1 MHSKTF
7 RKFRQESLTVY
18 TLHVNYP
25 YTGSNSTVLSS
36 TMTFTHPT
44 AFSTY
49 SYFLAILIFQISK
62 QPWST
67 SQWVQ
72 HTESFLI
79 HETHCKNVKELE
91 KGKGDVL
98 ELYVI
103 TGCSNRA
110 PVPAVHW
117 MTTPVLTGA
126 ADRLLICR
134 RKQQQELLKPHNWV
148 TFTFSCVHCI
158 QVNKLTSLLSCF

>member
-25 YTGSNSTVLSS
+25 YTGSNSTALSS

-72 HTESFLI
+72 HTETFLI
-79 HETHCKNVKELE
+79 NETHCKNVKELE

-103 TGCSNRA
+103 HRSFKPGSCAGCALDDHACANRGCWQT
-110 PVPAVHW
+110 PDLQEE
-117 MTTPVLTGA
+117 TTAGA
-126 ADRLLICR
+126 A
-134 RKQQQELLKPHNWV
+134 EA
-148 TFTFSCVHCI
+148 T
-158 QVNKLTSLLSCF
+158 